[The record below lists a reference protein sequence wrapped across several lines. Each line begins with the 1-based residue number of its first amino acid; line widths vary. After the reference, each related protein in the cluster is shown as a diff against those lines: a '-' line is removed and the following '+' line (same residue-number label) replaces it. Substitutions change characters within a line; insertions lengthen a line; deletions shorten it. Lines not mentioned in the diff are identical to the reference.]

1 MNSRIFVEKKPRFQT
16 EANDLLS
23 QLRNNLGINVLS
35 CRVINIY
42 DVFNIN
48 EDVLAKAIKTIFSEP
63 MVDEVLDKL
72 PEVKGLTIAKEYL
85 PGQYDQRADSAR
97 QCVGLLNP
105 ETKCTIASGQV
116 FLLEGE
122 FSLEEENRIR
132 TYLINPIEAR
142 EKNLDVLA
150 LDSNVNVTPLYS
162 LLAIESSK
170 SSSVLLIIFLFKTIP
185 LAHG

>member
-1 MNSRIFVEKKPRFQT
+1 MNTRIFVEKKTRFQT
-16 EANDLLS
+16 EANDLLD
-23 QLRNNLGINVLS
+23 QLRNNLCINVLS

-48 EDVLAKAIKTIFSEP
+48 EDVLPKAIKTIFSEP
-63 MVDEVLDKL
+63 MVDEVLAEL
-72 PEVKGLTIAKEYL
+72 PSVKGLTIAKEFL

-122 FSLEEENRIR
+122 FTTDEEKRIK

-142 EKNLDVLA
+142 EKDLSVLT
-150 LDSNVNVTPLYS
+150 LDSNVNVTP
-162 LLAIESSK
+162 
-170 SSSVLLIIFLFKTIP
+170 V
-185 LAHG
+185 